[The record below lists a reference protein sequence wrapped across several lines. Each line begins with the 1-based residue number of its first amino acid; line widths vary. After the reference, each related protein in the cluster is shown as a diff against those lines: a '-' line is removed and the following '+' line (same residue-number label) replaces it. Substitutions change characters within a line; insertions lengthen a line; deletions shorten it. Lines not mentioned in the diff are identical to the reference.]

1 MDEKAEYFLQRIIEF
16 KNLFDRNNTN
26 DYYYI
31 QYVASLLDY
40 IERGSSGFLTDLGRM
55 TLSLDI
61 NSIHLRLKEKL
72 CQKDL
77 VRFCLYMTDSYACTV
92 MFIGMCET
100 AFEFKDQFFENHPLP
115 SGVIE
120 DFKMLSAK
128 AIDLKEQYKSIMDR
142 FSQMLDVKH
151 KTIYNEE
158 KVKAFV
164 KQIFANTHIQM
175 GNSLFRPAE
184 LDNAKEVK

>member
-1 MDEKAEYFLQRIIEF
+1 MQRIIEF
-16 KNLFDRNNTN
+16 KNLFDRNHTN

-40 IERGSSGFLTDLGRM
+40 IERGSTGFLTDLGRKS
-55 TLSLDI
+55 LALDI
-61 NSIHLRLKEKL
+61 NAIHLRLYNKETL

-77 VRFCLYMTDSYACTV
+77 VRFCLYMTDSYVCTV
-92 MFIGMCET
+92 MFIGMCEV
-100 AFEFKDQFFENHPLP
+100 AFETKEQFFQNHPLP

-128 AIDLKEQYKSIMDR
+128 AIDLKEQYKTIMDR
-142 FSQMLDVKH
+142 FAPMLDSKH
-151 KTIYNEE
+151 RTIYNEE
-158 KVKAFV
+158 KIKAFV
-164 KQIFANTHIQM
+164 KQIFANTHIQLGSSM
-175 GNSLFRPAE
+175 FRPAE